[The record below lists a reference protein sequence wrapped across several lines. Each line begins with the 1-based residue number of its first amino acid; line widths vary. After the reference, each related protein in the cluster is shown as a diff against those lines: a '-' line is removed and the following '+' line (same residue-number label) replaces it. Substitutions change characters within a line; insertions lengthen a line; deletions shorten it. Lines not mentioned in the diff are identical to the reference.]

1 MHLALE
7 RVDPSQKS
15 ASHSDSNVLDR
26 LATGVFVGREK
37 ELARL
42 RMAFDEAFAGH
53 GGLAMR
59 VGEPGIGKTRTTQEL
74 ETYARMRGATVLW
87 GRTHESAGAPPYFP
101 WIQAGNQW
109 ATLGGPESEDLPLTP
124 EAIGQL
130 SRIFPAL
137 RQRRDFVEPQPESD
151 PAVQQFRLFDAYAE
165 FLRAVAAKAAL
176 VITLDDLHWADQST
190 LLLLQHVG
198 RELARSRILIVGNY
212 RDTDIRRQSALSETP
227 AALNREGG
235 IERIVLRGLTR
246 AEVGNYIQAKAR
258 VEPNKGVLDRI
269 YEETE
274 GNAFFLSEVVNLM
287 AEEGNLSKESVSDIA
302 IPDGVKEALGR
313 RLNRLSPEA
322 NKMLQVATVIGRD
335 AVARGPAATQ
345 AMFAEAVKLA
355 EQRNNQ
361 RTRGWFWLGGNLFRC
376 RPRESSCR
384 RRLTNAELLPGSGS
398 NPSTVTPVAAVAGS
412 PPIEAPPRSSR

>member
-1 MHLALE
+1 
-7 RVDPSQKS
+7 
-15 ASHSDSNVLDR
+15 
-26 LATGVFVGREK
+26 
-37 ELARL
+37 
-42 RMAFDEAFAGH
+42 
-53 GGLAMR
+53 
-59 VGEPGIGKTRTTQEL
+59 
-74 ETYARMRGATVLW
+74 MRGATVLW

-101 WIQAGNQW
+101 WIQGGNQW

-212 RDTDIRRQSALSETP
+212 RDTDISRQSALSETP

-246 AEVGNYIQAKAR
+246 AEVGNYIQAKAC
-258 VEPNKGVLDRI
+258 VEPNKGVLDRN

-287 AEEGNLSKESVSDIA
+287 AEEGTLSKESVSDIA

-322 NKMLQVATVIGRD
+322 NEMLQVATVIGRA
-335 AVARGPAATQ
+335 AVARGPAAAQ
-345 AMFAEAVKLA
+345 AMLAEAVKLA
-355 EQRNNQ
+355 KQRNDQ
-361 RTRGWFWLGGNLFRC
+361 RTRGWFWLRGNLFRC
-376 RPRESSCR
+376 RPRESSSR
-384 RRLTNAELLPGSGS
+384 RRLKNAELLPGSGP

-412 PPIEAPPRSSR
+412 PPIEVRPRSSR

>member
-1 MHLALE
+1 
-7 RVDPSQKS
+7 
-15 ASHSDSNVLDR
+15 
-26 LATGVFVGREK
+26 
-37 ELARL
+37 
-42 RMAFDEAFAGH
+42 
-53 GGLAMR
+53 
-59 VGEPGIGKTRTTQEL
+59 
-74 ETYARMRGATVLW
+74 MRGATVLW

-109 ATLGGPESEDLPLTP
+109 ATLGGPGSEDLPLTP

-151 PAVQQFRLFDAYAE
+151 PAVQRFRLFDAYAE

-212 RDTDIRRQSALSETP
+212 RDTD
-227 AALNREGG
+227 
-235 IERIVLRGLTR
+235 V
-246 AEVGNYIQAKAR
+246 
-258 VEPNKGVLDRI
+258 VLDRI

-322 NKMLQVATVIGRD
+322 NEMLQVATVIGRA

-345 AMFAEAVKLA
+345 AMFAQAVKLA
-355 EQRNNQ
+355 KQRNDQ
-361 RTRGWFWLGGNLFRC
+361 RTRGWFWLRGNLSRC
-376 RPRESSCR
+376 RPRESSSR
-384 RRLTNAELLPGSGS
+384 RRLKNAELLPGSGP

-412 PPIEAPPRSSR
+412 PPIEVRPRSSR